1 MRRVTP
7 SSPRKRGPRSAV
19 GMDSGLRR
27 NDEGDS
33 ALVVRHPGEGRG
45 PALTSGILDSG
56 FRRNDADECVN
67 SSIRRNDA
75 NAFVNS
81 GMRRNDLVKVV

>member
-27 NDEGDS
+27 NDEDEC

-56 FRRNDADECVN
+56 FRRNDA
-67 SSIRRNDA
+67 